1 MARRRPRYWVAV
13 VTALIVF
20 VLSVPLGFA
29 INAASGLGRWP
40 GWLDIVR
47 RHPFRSVAVLAV
59 ASLVVLA
66 VAFWEQRRSPEP
78 ASADELVEMENRLHQ
93 RFDDAEVAR
102 TGADDRLDRLPPY
115 PRALIR
121 DSGADQPTIMKVVA
135 PFTQDGVDPRVL
147 AREWAA
153 SPPSVLDELPV
164 AGRLAVAEILMA
176 YDQAAAA
183 IEQLRDALTLGATPR
198 AYWLIRMAQLAWLV
212 DGEGSARASGF
223 LEQAKSVDSDYPLLR
238 AILLSR
244 SRAWS
249 EAEVAL
255 SGWSPS
261 TVWERDT
268 ALTVLGGAL
277 VEQQKL
283 DDAVT
288 VMEAGTTETSS
299 AGLLLQ
305 LARLLRARSVL
316 GGGDSRWRDAFR
328 SIEVALRARNLRRSW
343 RGDSAEAVAAAA
355 EAAIIADDQGQVW
368 SLTRPAPDGEATA
381 GEAGDPRVLPLAA
394 MGAAL
399 TGRIAQAREPAGC

>member
-1 MARRRPRYWVAV
+1 M
-13 VTALIVF
+13 
-20 VLSVPLGFA
+20 
-29 INAASGLGRWP
+29 
-40 GWLDIVR
+40 
-47 RHPFRSVAVLAV
+47 
-59 ASLVVLA
+59 
-66 VAFWEQRRSPEP
+66 
-78 ASADELVEMENRLHQ
+78 
-93 RFDDAEVAR
+93 
-102 TGADDRLDRLPPY
+102 
-115 PRALIR
+115 
-121 DSGADQPTIMKVVA
+121 
-135 PFTQDGVDPRVL
+135 
-147 AREWAA
+147 
-153 SPPSVLDELPV
+153 
-164 AGRLAVAEILMA
+164 
-176 YDQAAAA
+176 
-183 IEQLRDALTLGATPR
+183 
-198 AYWLIRMAQLAWLV
+198 
-212 DGEGSARASGF
+212 
-223 LEQAKSVDSDYPLLR
+223 
-238 AILLSR
+238 
-244 SRAWS
+244 
-249 EAEVAL
+249 